1 MVQKNVEI
9 MVLLKYLS
17 NFERT
22 LEMSLSNFEIIPDLN
37 RSEKC
42 VLVATDVIN
51 QGATFSITVQ
61 NVMFQLYI
69 INSR

>member
-17 NFERT
+17 NSGRT

-37 RSEKC
+37 WFEKC
-42 VLVATDVIN
+42 VLVATDVTN
-51 QGATFSITVQ
+51 QGTTFSITVQ
-61 NVMFQLYI
+61 NFMFQLYI